1 MAAAPEFSVSFPRRG
16 VIRLM
21 SRSFFGDA
29 EAPACRRFLDRVFRA
44 TEITG
49 VTIRGGRAPYA
60 DLRFDAGASRL
71 DRVVEKV
78 AAMLRQDA
86 DDAPMSPLPAA
97 RVLDRKGCVR
107 FTRPDPAANRW
118 EIQVDRPGR
127 LRLKN
132 RTLYRQ
138 SALCR
143 AVERELASVLG
154 IDRCRV
160 GSLTSTVQVDYD
172 PAQLDGADLIEI
184 LDAALAGAGP
194 PGRRDALDLHLPL
207 CTAAIPVAAAAQ
219 FAVPALLP
227 AAAAL
232 LAYTSMPT
240 FRQAHRALFRERRIG
255 AGVLDSAVVLGCLGT
270 LSILPGAVIC
280 WCLGVGR
287 AMVGRTRENSRRMLL
302 DDFGKRPRHARLCLE
317 GAEVRVPIDRV
328 RAGDIVIVDAGDVV
342 PVDGRIIAGRAM
354 IDPHAMTGGSTPAL
368 KGPGDRVLAATVAVA
383 GRAYV
388 SVEAAGRET
397 AASHIARAL
406 DEAARHELSTQR
418 RGERLAERAAV
429 PTLALGAIGMAAIG
443 PAGAM
448 AVVLRDYGTGLR
460 MAAPL
465 AMLGALA
472 LCAHEGILVKDGGAF
487 ERMNEVD
494 TVLFDLSGASSVDAS
509 EFREVIEGLRRRG
522 IGPIAI
528 LSDADEATTRPLA
541 ESLGVD
547 RVFAGISPAGRADCV
562 ERLRAEGRT
571 VCLVGDAIDDPTARE
586 HAALSISKRGAGSVA
601 TDPAQVV
608 LLEEGLAR
616 LCAFRDIARDLDRNV
631 RRSWSMIVVPNVA
644 CLAGAFTMGFGLM
657 ASVLANN
664 VAALAALGNGVLPL
678 RKVAQL
684 EAERRHRLE
693 LTRSLAAGRSLALEE
708 AFDHGP
714 SGSTPDIDDA
724 GRAELASPEA
734 EVYHGPGWDAVL
746 GVPDAIHPGHPSS
759 PAH

>member
-1 MAAAPEFSVSFPRRG
+1 MTAPAPDLSVSFPRRG
-16 VIRLM
+16 VIRLR
-21 SRSFFGDA
+21 SRSLFGDA
-29 EAPACRRFLDRVFRA
+29 EAPACRRFLHRVFQAAEVTR
-44 TEITG
+44 

-60 DLRFDAGASRL
+60 DLCFDAGVSPL
-71 DRVVEKV
+71 DRVVERI
-78 AAMLRQDA
+78 AALLRQD
-86 DDAPMSPLPAA
+86 DDAPVSSFPEA
-97 RVLDRKGCVR
+97 RVPDRQGSVR
-107 FTRPDPAANRW
+107 YTRPNPASSRW
-118 EIQVDRPGR
+118 EIRVDRPGR
-127 LRLKN
+127 LRLRN
-132 RTLYRQ
+132 RTLYRR
-138 SALCR
+138 SALGR
-143 AVERELASVLG
+143 AVERELATVLG
-154 IDRCRV
+154 IDRCRI
-160 GSLTSTVQVDYD
+160 GPLTSTVQVDYD
-172 PAQLDGADLIEI
+172 PDQLDQADIIEL

-194 PGRRDALDLHLPL
+194 PGRRDAPDLHLPL
-207 CTAAIPVAAAAQ
+207 CTAAMPIAAAAQ

-270 LSILPGAVIC
+270 MSILPGTVIC

-302 DDFGKRPRHARLCLE
+302 DDFGKQPRHARLYRD
-317 GAEVRVPIDRV
+317 GAELRVPTDRV

-342 PVDGRIIAGRAM
+342 PVDGRIVAGRAM
-354 IDPHAMTGGSTPAL
+354 IDPHALTGRSTSAL
-368 KGPGDRVLAATVAVA
+368 KAPGDRVLAATIAVA

-388 SVEAAGRET
+388 SVEVAGRDT
-397 AASHIARAL
+397 AASHLARAL

-429 PTLALGAIGMAAIG
+429 PTLALGAIGMAAMG

-448 AVVLRDYGTGLR
+448 AVVHRDYGTGLR

-472 LCAHEGILVKDGGAF
+472 LCAHEGILVKDGRAF

-494 TVLFDLSGASSVDAS
+494 TVLFDLSGASGVDAS
-509 EFREVIEGLRRRG
+509 EFRDVIQGLRSRG
-522 IGPIAI
+522 IGHIAI
-528 LSDADEATTRPLA
+528 LSDADEPTTRPLA

-547 RVFAGISPAGRADCV
+547 RVFTGISPTGRAGCV

-571 VCLVGDAIDDPTARE
+571 ICLVGDGIHDPADLE
-586 HAALSISKRGAGSVA
+586 QAALSISTRGAASIA

-631 RRSWSMIVVPNVA
+631 RRSWSMIVAPNVA

-657 ASVLANN
+657 ASVVANN

-693 LTRSLAAGRSLALEE
+693 LTRSIAAGRSVGLEE
-708 AFDHGP
+708 AFAPEPHD
-714 SGSTPDIDDA
+714 GSQRPDDA
-724 GRAELASPEA
+724 GRAELASPESEA
-734 EVYHGPGWDAVL
+734 YHGSDGNAV
-746 GVPDAIHPGHPSS
+746 
-759 PAH
+759 